1 MKARSRVRIH
11 RRLHFIETFP
21 QGVPLL
27 LNLVSFNYARIMAL
41 ISPDLVEPLLGYLF
55 SPRKSPPTP
64 IGHLGEGAH
73 KIPIYDSTLL
83 SIILHHHIREF
94 H

>member
-1 MKARSRVRIH
+1 MPLHSEPARTEESSHPFR
-11 RRLHFIETFP
+11 
-21 QGVPLL
+21 
-27 LNLVSFNYARIMAL
+27 NY
-41 ISPDLVEPLLGYLF
+41 YLF

-73 KIPIYDSTLL
+73 NVLFYDSTLL
-83 SIILHHHIREF
+83 IILHYHIREF